1 MFACV
6 NGPYQ
11 VAGFVWGTH
20 EAGLLVSILL
30 GFVVVLKVLFA
41 HMLITEWTVPMLP
54 VWLAVIDPLSTME
67 YGPPKFEPKLYV

>member
-1 MFACV
+1 MTEMGAMFACV

-41 HMLITEWTVPMLP
+41 HMLITE
-54 VWLAVIDPLSTME
+54 
-67 YGPPKFEPKLYV
+67 